1 MNTVGLVGAR
11 YSRGAIVFHWTIA
24 VLIALNFAAAWIA
37 DDMPRQDKQIIM
49 GNHKAIGITIL
60 VLAVLRVI
68 WRLTHRPPPRV
79 ETLQRWE
86 VLLAKVVHTAFYV
99 LMIAIPL
106 AGWAMSSIAARPV
119 NFFGLFTVPML
130 PLGSDKAVGGV
141 FHDLHE
147 QGATLMLVLLALH
160 VAGALKHHFIDRD
173 GTMRRMLPGAAA
185 TN

>member
-11 YSRGAIVFHWTIA
+11 YSRGAIAFHWIIA
-24 VLIALNFAAAWIA
+24 ALIALNFIAAWVA
-37 DDMPRQDKQIIM
+37 EDLPPEQAAQIM
-49 GNHKAIGITIL
+49 GNHKAFGITIL
-60 VLAVLRVI
+60 VLAVLRLV

-79 ETLQRWE
+79 QALRPWE
-86 VLLAKVVHTAFYV
+86 VALAKVVHIAFYV

-119 NFFGLFTVPML
+119 SFFGLFTVPML
-130 PLGSDKAVGGV
+130 PLGSDKAVGGL

-147 QGATLMLVLLALH
+147 NGATLLLVLLALH

-173 GTMRRMLPGAAA
+173 GTLRRMLPGGAA
-185 TN
+185 TS